1 VDYLDLAK
9 DVTARAKAKGADEC
23 DCLIEVGSTL
33 SVTVRSGEVESIE
46 RAAFKG
52 LGIRFFTEKKLGFGF
67 TTDLSPGSLD
77 DLLQQCA
84 DFALVSTADPV
95 AAIPEVLVPAADCD
109 LEIFDPAIDSVP
121 MSDKVDL
128 VLTCEQ
134 AAFDFD
140 SKIKNTYGTAYEDAR
155 VKVIL
160 ATMSSDPVA
169 YEGTHFE
176 IGCLPVAE
184 ENGEKRIGIWY
195 SPRRFFSDL
204 EPPADVGKAA
214 ARRAVDMLG
223 AKPVKTQK
231 ASVVFGPLT
240 GIEFVRS
247 IFSALDGENELKGTT
262 FLKGKLNERVGSEHV
277 SFVDDGRMPRKVG
290 SRPFDGEGAATRN
303 TVGIDKGILS
313 AHFYDSRSARKA
325 GTETTGN
332 ASRTYGS
339 IPSVGANNFYLAP
352 GEASAEDVIA
362 GVENGLLVTRLLGFG
377 VNITTGDYSRGAE
390 GLWVRDGRI
399 EGPVSGI
406 TIAGNMLD
414 MLRNIERVG
423 SDLHFFGQFG
433 SPTYAISEMTIA
445 GE

>member
-1 VDYLDLAK
+1 MDYIELAK
-9 DVTARAKAKGADEC
+9 DITAKARARGADEC
-23 DCLIEVGSTL
+23 DCLIEVGSKF
-33 SVTVRSGEVESIE
+33 SVTVRRGEVESIE

-52 LGIRFFTEKKLGFGF
+52 LGIRLFRKKKLGFGF
-67 TTDLSPGSLD
+67 TTDLSPASLD
-77 DLLQQCA
+77 DLVERCS
-84 DFALVSTADPV
+84 DFAGVSTADPV
-95 AAIPEVLVPAADCD
+95 AAVPEISPPPPGD
-109 LEIFDPAIDSVP
+109 LEIFDASIDSVP
-121 MSDKVDL
+121 TGEKVEL
-128 VLTCEQ
+128 VLACEQ
-134 AAFDFD
+134 AAFDHD
-140 SKIKNTYGTAYEDAR
+140 SRIKNTYGTAYEDSSVR
-155 VKVIL
+155 VIL
-160 ATMSSDPVA
+160 ATMNSDPVA

-184 ENGEKRIGIWY
+184 SDGEKRIGIWY

-204 EPPADVGKAA
+204 EPASHVGSTAS
-214 ARRAVDMLG
+214 RRAIDMLG

-247 IFSALDGENELKGTT
+247 IFSALDGENELRGTT
-262 FLKGKLNERVGSEHV
+262 FLKGKMSERVGSDHV
-277 SFVDDGRMPRKVG
+277 SFIDDGRMPRKLG
-290 SRPFDGEGAATRN
+290 SRPFDSEGAATQS
-303 TVGIDKGILS
+303 TVGIDGGILR

-325 GTETTGN
+325 GAKTTGN
-332 ASRTYGS
+332 ASRSYGS

-352 GEASAEDVIA
+352 GESSAEDVIA

-390 GLWVRDGRI
+390 GLWIRNGKID
-399 EGPVSGI
+399 GPVSGI

-414 MLRNIERVG
+414 MLNGIEAAG

-433 SPTYAISEMTIA
+433 SPTYVIREMTIA